1 MRVRSEGGGGLEAR
15 ASERAGDGMVRI
27 LIGMIAGMIAGMLL
41 FGSLIERIELDA
53 D

>member
-1 MRVRSEGGGGLEAR
+1 
-15 ASERAGDGMVRI
+15 MVRI

>member
-1 MRVRSEGGGGLEAR
+1 MREGGGLEANAR

-27 LIGMIAGMIAGMLL
+27 LIGMIVGMIAGMLL

>member
-1 MRVRSEGGGGLEAR
+1 
-15 ASERAGDGMVRI
+15 MVRI
-27 LIGMIAGMIAGMLL
+27 FIGMIVGMIAGMLL

>member
-1 MRVRSEGGGGLEAR
+1 
-15 ASERAGDGMVRI
+15 MVRI
-27 LIGMIAGMIAGMLL
+27 LIGMIVGMIAGMLL